1 MLQFLGPRHSLMSP
15 VRSWRLKSF
24 NLDTTLPY
32 KKGASNGM
40 EKFLCAIF
48 AAYLS
53 ACASVT
59 SEPLSPEQ
67 IRGYGVQLYQEGAE
81 ANGVSSIIY
90 LRIENQTAR
99 NFAARVSCEWLD
111 AGTEEEFARE
121 ETTLRLES
129 YTLTRTKMRQYFFTE
144 WRIRIRCS
152 IEKLREVR

>member
-1 MLQFLGPRHSLMSP
+1 MKNFLW
-15 VRSWRLKSF
+15 V
-24 NLDTTLPY
+24 
-32 KKGASNGM
+32 
-40 EKFLCAIF
+40 IF
-48 AAYLS
+48 ATVLS

-99 NFAARVSCEWLD
+99 NFTARVSCEWLD